1 VTCRLPMIV
10 RALRRALLLGTAV
23 GLSTGCYEGVEIP
36 LGAGPGADGGIDI
49 TAGGGG
55 EDPEDPSDDN
65 PDDDAPA
72 GSDAPAP
79 LLRLLSAQEYENTV
93 RDLLQVEFDNEVT
106 WGDGHTGFDNGS
118 RAQLDESLLALLML
132 QSEEVAG
139 RYVEQRL
146 ALEYPCFSAETL
158 APDCTEGFIEAFG
171 FRAYRRPLT
180 EADRQT
186 LRDFVAGLQVEAP
199 TGVEVAQ
206 WLVTRILASPKFL
219 YRVEGGRLD
228 GDDPS
233 LVDDFDRASLIAYT
247 MTGSMPDAMLF
258 GDAMSG
264 SLDDA
269 KTAEHVRRLA
279 QTPRGQEQ
287 LLRFA
292 KQWFRVTALDRMR
305 DLPEEFT
312 KLPTPE
318 LGPSLATEFD
328 TFVENTLLGSGTLS
342 DLMLGTTYYVDDQ
355 TAPLYGLP
363 APGGEGMTPTP
374 APAGRMG
381 VLSLASVLATHA
393 SGALVH
399 RDKPIARGMLIKN
412 QLLCEEIGLPSGID
426 IDTAAE
432 DAGVIE
438 DFDQMTSREQLE
450 AIMNQGEQCV
460 ACHQTF
466 MTYGFL
472 SANYDALGQYQTHFG
487 ERVLDPRVDDL
498 MLDGQPGNYADIAEF
513 VPALAQSEQ
522 LAACYAEQVAR
533 FISGSIQSDL
543 TDRLAEDF
551 EGFTADEAML
561 ELFEQMLTHPAL
573 YERNPTP

>member
-1 VTCRLPMIV
+1 MIDRL
-10 RALRRALLLGTAV
+10 LRPALLLATAT
-23 GLSTGCYEGVEIP
+23 GLITGCYEGVQIP
-36 LGAGPGADGGIDI
+36 LGAGPGADGGIDV
-49 TAGGGG
+49 TAGGGGG
-55 EDPEDPSDDN
+55 EDPDDPPDGD
-65 PDDDAPA
+65 PDDDAPEGA
-72 GSDAPAP
+72 DAPAP

-93 RDLLQVEFDNEVT
+93 RDLLQIDFDNGVP
-106 WGDGHTGFDNGS
+106 WGDAHTGFDNGAL
-118 RAQLDESLLALLML
+118 AQLDESLLALLML
-132 QSEEVAG
+132 QAEDAAG
-139 RYVEQRL
+139 LYVEQRL
-146 ALEYPCFSAETL
+146 AIEYPCFSAEPL
-158 APDCTEGFIEAFG
+158 APDCTAAFIDGFG
-171 FRAYRRPLT
+171 VRAYRRPLT
-180 EADRQT
+180 DADRQA
-186 LRDFVAGLQVEAP
+186 LLDFVAGLQVEAP

-206 WLVTRILASPKFL
+206 WLVTRILASPKFM

-228 GDDPS
+228 GPDPS
-233 LVDDFDRASLIAYT
+233 QVDDFDRASLIAYT

-258 GDAMSG
+258 ADAMSG

-279 QTPRGQEQ
+279 QTPRGQDQ

-292 KQWFRVTALDRMR
+292 KQWFRVTTLDRMR

-318 LGPSLATEFD
+318 LGASLAAEFD
-328 TFVENTLLGSGTLS
+328 TFVENTLLGSGTLT
-342 DLMLGTTYYVDDQ
+342 DLMVGTTYYVDDQ

-363 APGGEGMTPTP
+363 APGGEGMTPIP

-381 VLSLASVLATHA
+381 VLGLASVLATHA
-393 SGALVH
+393 SGALVQ

-438 DFDQMTSREQLE
+438 DFDLMTSREQLE
-450 AIMNQGEQCV
+450 AIMNQGEQCI

-487 ERVLDPRVDDL
+487 ERVLDPQVDAL
-498 MLDGQPGNYADIAEF
+498 MLDGQPGDYAGIEEF
-513 VPALAQSEQ
+513 VPALATSDQ

-543 TDRLAEDF
+543 TARLQEDF
-551 EGFTADEAML
+551 EGFTADEVML
-561 ELFEQMLTHPAL
+561 ELFEQMLLHPAL